1 MYESNYP
8 LSLKSILL
16 HNEKQ
21 DFSIDINKGT
31 LNFILG
37 PENSGKSR
45 LIKKIV
51 GIENSVSG
59 QILYYGQN
67 IQTIKKQNLMLY
79 FPSTSILFEDRKVID
94 NIVIICEL
102 SNISL
107 KHIERRIKKISP
119 IYGLDTIKNI
129 KISKL
134 PKSIKSIL
142 ILSLIEIILP
152 EIVVIGTQ
160 DFHGDQLKEDY
171 FYKRLFQLKNQGF
184 TIVISTQRFSYID
197 YADNI
202 ILLVDSKPLFVGNPR
217 DIMNI
222 DNPKEIELMLL
233 KKIEESYE
241 RIKIN

>member
-1 MYESNYP
+1 MCESIYP

-16 HNEKQ
+16 QKDKQ
-21 DFSIDINKGT
+21 DFSIDINKCT

-37 PENSGKSR
+37 PENAGKSR
-45 LIKKIV
+45 LIKKICGLDSSV
-51 GIENSVSG
+51 GG
-59 QILYYGQN
+59 QVLYYGQDFQN
-67 IQTIKKQNLMLY
+67 IKKQNLLLY
-79 FPSTSILFEDRKVID
+79 FPSSSILFEDRKVID

-102 SNISL
+102 SNIPL
-107 KHIERRIKKISP
+107 KYIERRIKRISP
-119 IYGLDTIKNI
+119 IYGLETIKNI
-129 KISKL
+129 KISRL
-134 PKSIKSIL
+134 PKSIKSII

-160 DFHGDQLKEDY
+160 DFYGDQLREDY

-184 TIVISTQRFSYID
+184 TIVVSTQRFSYVD

-202 ILLVDSKPLFVGNPR
+202 ILLVDSKPLFVGNPK
-217 DIMNI
+217 NLLKI